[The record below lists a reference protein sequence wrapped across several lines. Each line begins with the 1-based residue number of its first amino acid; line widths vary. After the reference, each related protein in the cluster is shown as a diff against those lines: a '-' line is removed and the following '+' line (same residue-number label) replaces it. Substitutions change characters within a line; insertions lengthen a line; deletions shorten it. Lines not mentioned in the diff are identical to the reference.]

1 MSFVTVF
8 MTVTTAFVLLAP
20 LAMAAILVTGGVPSR
35 RKVAAAT
42 APATAAACGCPDA
55 TCHCVA
61 ELTAA

>member
-20 LAMAAILVTGGVPSR
+20 VAMATILVTGGVPSR
-35 RKVAAAT
+35 RKVATTAT
-42 APATAAACGCPDA
+42 ADACGCPDA